1 MPIELHGSNQKNQ
14 KIKEDRTMSLR
25 IMNNIA
31 ALNAHRHLMV
41 SDAGLSKSL
50 ERLSSGYRINVAA
63 DDAAGLAISE
73 RFRAQIASLKVAQRN
88 VSEANALLQT
98 AEGGMIKIGEILT
111 RMKELATQAASG
123 NAGADIGKLSN
134 EYNAL
139 ILEIDRISDSTNY
152 ADKALLDGT
161 FNAGNISTSW
171 DAIENIYNVSF
182 LNAAS
187 STYTA
192 TYSGATNTLTIS
204 DTVNLTDESV
214 VIEGDKEIN
223 FSTLGISFTTTAAA
237 AASATVLDNIG
248 DAIAGATLTVTAGST
263 ATFQVGYSEAAYDR
277 IGVSIGSLKVA
288 DLGLANND
296 IATAAGAQAILDDII
311 KAVSTVAEARGAIGA
326 YQNRLGY
333 AAGNLSITVENY
345 QAAESVIRDV
355 DMAFEMTE
363 FTKNQIL
370 IQSGTAMLAQA
381 NLAPQ
386 QVLALFA

>member
-1 MPIELHGSNQKNQ
+1 
-14 KIKEDRTMSLR
+14 MSLR

-123 NAGADIGKLSN
+123 NAGDDITKLSN

-139 ILEIDRISDSTNY
+139 ILEIDRISDSTKY
-152 ADKALLDGT
+152 ANKALLDGT
-161 FNAGNISTSW
+161 FNAGNTTSTW
-171 DAIENIYNVSF
+171 DAISNIFDVSV
-182 LNAAS
+182 LNASAGAYS
-187 STYTA
+187 ATYTSA
-192 TYSGATNTLTIS
+192 
-204 DTVNLTDESV
+204 TDELEIEDITNGVSETV
-214 VIEGDKEIN
+214 VIAGDSNIS
-223 FSTLGISFTTTAAA
+223 FSTLGISFTTTSAATG
-237 AASATVLDNIG
+237 STL
-248 DAIAGATLTVTAGST
+248 DAIGAAIQTAGLTVAAGTT
-263 ATFQVGYSEAAYDR
+263 ATFQVGYSEAGYDR
-277 IGVSIGSLKVA
+277 IGVTIDSLKVA
-288 DLGLANND
+288 DLGLAEND
-296 IATAAGAQAILDDII
+296 ILTAAGAQGILDDIEDAI
-311 KAVSTVAEARGAIGA
+311 STVAEKRGDIGA

-333 AAGNLSITVENY
+333 AAGNLAISVENF

-355 DMAFEMTE
+355 DMAAEMSE

-370 IQSGTAMLAQA
+370 LQAGTAMLAQA

-386 QVLALFA
+386 QVLALFG

>member
-1 MPIELHGSNQKNQ
+1 
-14 KIKEDRTMSLR
+14 MSLR

-31 ALNAHRHLMV
+31 AMNAHRHLMV

-123 NAGADIGKLSN
+123 NAGDDIGKLAA

-139 ILEIDRISDSTNY
+139 IEEIDRISESTKY
-152 ADKALLDGT
+152 ADKELLNGT
-161 FNAGNISTSW
+161 FNAGNTTTSW
-171 DAIENIYNVSF
+171 DAISNIYDVSV
-182 LNAAS
+182 LNASAGAYSAS
-187 STYTA
+187 YA
-192 TYSGATNTLTIS
+192 GGELTIEDITNS
-204 DTVNLTDESV
+204 VTETVA
-214 VIEGDKEIN
+214 IAGDSEVN
-223 FSTLGISFTTTAAA
+223 FATLGISFTTTSAAA
-237 AASATVLDNIG
+237 GATLDAIG
-248 DAIAGATLTVTAGST
+248 TAIAGAGLTVAAGST
-263 ATFQVGYSEAAYDR
+263 ATFQVGYSEAGYDR
-277 IGVSIGSLKVA
+277 IGISIGSVQVA
-288 DLGLANND
+288 DLQVADGDL
-296 IATAAGAQAILDDII
+296 ATAETARAALTKVDTDI
-311 KAVSTVAEARGAIGA
+311 SYVAEARGAIGA

-355 DMAFEMTE
+355 DMAHEMTQ

-370 IQSGTAMLAQA
+370 LQAGTAMLAQA

-386 QVLALFA
+386 QVLALFG

>member
-1 MPIELHGSNQKNQ
+1 
-14 KIKEDRTMSLR
+14 MSLR

-123 NAGADIGKLSN
+123 NAGDDIGKLSN

-139 ILEIDRISDSTNY
+139 ILEIDRISDSTRY

-161 FNAGNISTSW
+161 FNAGNTTTTW
-171 DAIENIYNVSF
+171 DAIDNIYDVSVM
-182 LNAAS
+182 NAA
-187 STYTA
+187 TGAYTV
-192 TYSGATNTLTIS
+192 TYSALDEALIITDPGATVTE
-204 DTVNLTDESV
+204 TVDWTADGASV
-214 VIEGDKEIN
+214 N
-223 FSTLGISFTTTAAA
+223 FSTLGISFTLTPAAA
-237 AASATVLDNIG
+237 NSLALRDTLGAALDGAELNVQ
-248 DAIAGATLTVTAGST
+248 AGTT
-263 ATFQVGYSEAAYDR
+263 ATFQVGYSNAGHDK
-277 IGVSIGSLKVA
+277 IGISIDSVQTT
-288 DLGLANND
+288 DLGLAADD
-296 IATAAGAQAILDDII
+296 IANATDAQAALALIDTAI
-311 KAVSTVAEARGAIGA
+311 STVAESRGDIGA

-333 AAGNLSITVENY
+333 AAGNLSITVENF

-355 DMAFEMTE
+355 DMAFEMTS

-386 QVLALFA
+386 QVLALFG

>member
-1 MPIELHGSNQKNQ
+1 
-14 KIKEDRTMSLR
+14 MSLR

-98 AEGGMIKIGEILT
+98 AEGGMINIGEILS

-123 NAGADIGKLSN
+123 NAGEDIGKLSN

-139 ILEIDRISDSTNY
+139 ILEIDRISDSTKY

-161 FNAGNISTSW
+161 FNAGNETTSW
-171 DAIENIYNVSF
+171 DAISNIYDVSV
-182 LNAAS
+182 LNASAGAYS
-187 STYTA
+187 A
-192 TYSGATNTLTIS
+192 TYVGATDTLTIQDITNGVS
-204 DTVNLTDESV
+204 EAV
-214 VIEGDKEIN
+214 VLAGDSEVN
-223 FSTLGISFTTTAAA
+223 FSTLGISFTTTSAA
-237 AASATVLDNIG
+237 T
-248 DAIAGATLTVTAGST
+248 GATLDAVGTAIAAAGLNVTAGST

-288 DLGLANND
+288 DLGLAADD

-311 KAVSTVAEARGAIGA
+311 TAVSTVAEARGAIGA

-355 DMAFEMTE
+355 DMAFEMTS

-386 QVLALFA
+386 QVLALFG

>member
-1 MPIELHGSNQKNQ
+1 
-14 KIKEDRTMSLR
+14 MSLR

-31 ALNAHRHLMV
+31 AMNAHRHLMV

-123 NAGADIGKLSN
+123 NAGDDITKLAA

-139 ILEIDRISDSTNY
+139 IEEINRISQSTKY
-152 ADKALLDGT
+152 ANKELLDGS
-161 FNAGNISTSW
+161 FNAGNTADSW
-171 DAIENIYNVSF
+171 DAISNIYDVSV
-182 LNAAS
+182 LNASAGAYS
-187 STYTA
+187 A
-192 TYSGATNTLTIS
+192 TYVAGTDTLTIEDITNS
-204 DTVNLTDESV
+204 VTESV
-214 VIEGDKEIN
+214 QIAGESDVN
-223 FSTLGISFTTTAAA
+223 FATLGISFTTTAAA
-237 AASATVLDNIG
+237 TGGTLDTLG
-248 DAIAGATLTVTAGST
+248 SAIATAGLTVAAGST
-263 ATFQVGYSEAAYDR
+263 ATFQVGYSEASYDR
-277 IGVSIGSLKVA
+277 IGIEIGSLQVDDLEVA
-288 DLGLANND
+288 DGDL
-296 IATAAGAQAILDDII
+296 ATAASARAALTKIENDI
-311 KAVSTVAEARGAIGA
+311 SFVAEARGTIGA

-333 AAGNLSITVENY
+333 AAGNLAISVENF
-345 QAAESVIRDV
+345 QAAEAVIRDV
-355 DMAFEMTE
+355 DMAAEMTA

-370 IQSGTAMLAQA
+370 LQAGTAMLAQA

-386 QVLALFA
+386 QVLALFG

>member
-1 MPIELHGSNQKNQ
+1 
-14 KIKEDRTMSLR
+14 MSLR

-31 ALNAHRHLMV
+31 AMNAHRNLMV
-41 SDAGLSKSL
+41 ADAGLSKSL

-98 AEGGMIKIGEILT
+98 AEGGMMKIGEIMT

-123 NAGADIGKLSN
+123 NAGDDIGKLSN

-139 ILEIDRISDSTNY
+139 ILEVDRISDSTKY
-152 ADKALLDGT
+152 ANKALLDGT
-161 FNAGNISTSW
+161 FNAGNTTVSYS
-171 DAIENIYNVSF
+171 AIENIYNVSV

-187 STYTA
+187 GTYTA
-192 TYSGATNTLTIS
+192 SYSASTNTLTI
-204 DTVNLTDESV
+204 DDGTVTEAA
-214 VIEGDKEIN
+214 VIAGDAQVN

-237 AASATVLDNIG
+237 AASAGVLDAIG
-248 DAIAGATLTVTAGST
+248 TAIAAATLTVTAGST
-263 ATFQVGYSEAAYDR
+263 ATFQVGYSEASYDR
-277 IGVSIGSLKVA
+277 IGVSIDSLQTS
-288 DLGLANND
+288 DLLLAEND
-296 IATAAGAQAILDDII
+296 ILTAASAQAILDDIDTAI
-311 KAVSTVAEARGAIGA
+311 STVAEKRGDIGA

-333 AAGNLSITVENY
+333 AAGNLAITVENF
-345 QAAESVIRDV
+345 QAAESIIRDV
-355 DMAFEMTE
+355 DMASEMTQ

-370 IQSGTAMLAQA
+370 LQAGTAMLAQA

-386 QVLALFA
+386 QVLALFG

>member
-1 MPIELHGSNQKNQ
+1 MPIELNGSNQKNR

-73 RFRAQIASLKVAQRN
+73 RFRAQVASLKVAQRN

-123 NAGADIGKLSN
+123 NAGDDIGKLSN

-139 ILEIDRISDSTNY
+139 VLEIDRISDSTKY

-161 FNAGNISTSW
+161 FNAGNTTTSW
-171 DAIENIYNVSF
+171 DAIDNISDVNV
-182 LNAAS
+182 LTAAVAA
-187 STYTA
+187 YTA
-192 TYSGATNTLTIS
+192 DYAAEVLTLTS
-204 DTVNLTDESV
+204 NGVSYSAQLEAGAQV
-214 VIEGDKEIN
+214 N
-223 FSTLGISFTTTAAA
+223 FSAFGIGFTVA
-237 AASATVLDNIG
+237 
-248 DAIAGATLTVTAGST
+248 AGATLDVVGAAIDAAELTVAAGST
-263 ATFQVGYSEAAYDR
+263 AAFQVGYSDEVYDR
-277 IGVSIGSLKVA
+277 IGLKIDSLKA
-288 DLGLANND
+288 EDLNLGLGD
-296 IATAAGAQAILDDII
+296 IGTAAEAQAILGVVEDAI
-311 KAVSTVAEARGAIGA
+311 STVAEARGDIGA
-326 YQNRLGY
+326 YQNRMGY

-386 QVLALFA
+386 QVLALFG

>member
-1 MPIELHGSNQKNQ
+1 
-14 KIKEDRTMSLR
+14 MSLR

-31 ALNAHRHLMV
+31 AMNAHRHLMV

-73 RFRAQIASLKVAQRN
+73 RFRAQISSLKVAQRN

-123 NAGADIGKLSN
+123 NAGDDITKLSN

-139 ILEIDRISDSTNY
+139 ILEIDRISESTKY

-161 FNAGNISTSW
+161 FNAGNTSDSW
-171 DAIENIYNVSF
+171 DAIENIYNISV

-187 STYTA
+187 GEYSA
-192 TYSGATNTLTIS
+192 TYSASNNTLTIDS
-204 DTVNLTDESV
+204 GTVTEEV
-214 VIEGDKEIN
+214 VIAGESEVN

-237 AASATVLDNIG
+237 AASASVLDDIG
-248 DAIAGATLTVTAGST
+248 TAIAGATLTVAAGST

-277 IGVSIGSLKVA
+277 IGIEIDSLKVA
-288 DLGLANND
+288 DLDLAADD
-296 IATAAGAQAILDDII
+296 IATAAGAQAILDDIEDAI
-311 KAVSTVAEARGAIGA
+311 STVAEKRGDIGA

-333 AAGNLSITVENY
+333 AAGNLAISVENF
-345 QAAESVIRDV
+345 QAAEAVIRDV
-355 DMAFEMTE
+355 DMAAEMTA

-370 IQSGTAMLAQA
+370 LQAGTAMLAQA

-386 QVLALFA
+386 QVLALFG

>member
-1 MPIELHGSNQKNQ
+1 
-14 KIKEDRTMSLR
+14 MSLR

-123 NAGADIGKLSN
+123 NAGDDIGKLSN

-139 ILEIDRISDSTNY
+139 VLEIDRISDSTKY
-152 ADKALLDGT
+152 ADKALLNGS
-161 FNAGNISTSW
+161 FNAGNISVSYS
-171 DAIENIYNVSF
+171 AIENIYNVSV

-192 TYSGATNTLTIS
+192 TYSATTNMLTIS
-204 DTVNLTDESV
+204 DTVNLISESV
-214 VIEGDKEIN
+214 AIEGDKEIN

-237 AASATVLDNIG
+237 AASAGILDDIG
-248 DAIAGATLTVTAGST
+248 TDIAAATLTVTAGST

-277 IGVSIGSLKVA
+277 IGVSIGSLTTE
-288 DLGLANND
+288 DLGVAEND
-296 IATAAGAQAILDDII
+296 ILTADGAQAKLDDII
-311 KAVSTVAEARGAIGA
+311 TAISTVAESRGNIGA

-355 DMAFEMTE
+355 DMAFEMTS

-381 NLAPQ
+381 NMAPQ